1 MKLDPKA
8 WILNL
13 YRFVVFALRRW
24 TEDRC
29 PQMAGSLAF
38 TTLLAMVPMFA
49 LVVAALSRTPWFED
63 LLIQIK
69 VFLLLNLVPEIAHK
83 VITVYME
90 EFASNAFRLTGLGL
104 AVVFVT
110 AIATMLMVDRQIHAI
125 WREPPTRKLWVA
137 MLAYA
142 TLLFVGP
149 LLIAISV
156 SLTTY
161 LMSLSTE
168 VDAPEGAHAFM
179 LQAAPT
185 VVSMGAFFLLY
196 KLVPHTYVR
205 SWHALLGALVASLLF
220 EWAKDLFAFYVANMR
235 TYNVVYGTF
244 VTVPFFLIWIYVSW
258 LVVLFGAELTAA
270 LGHWPPKKSER
281 LRTIEDG

>member
-8 WILNL
+8 WIVSV

-38 TTLLAMVPMFA
+38 TTLLAIVPMFA
-49 LVVAALSRTPWFED
+49 LVVAALSRTPWWED
-63 LLIQIK
+63 LLVQIK
-69 VFLLLNLVPEIAHK
+69 IFLLLNLVPEIAHK

-90 EFASNAFRLTGLGL
+90 EFASNAGRLTGLGL
-104 AVVFVT
+104 GVVFVT

-125 WREPPTRKLWVA
+125 WREPPTRKLWIA

-142 TLLFVGP
+142 ALLFVGP

-161 LMSLSTE
+161 LMSLSKE
-168 VDAPEGAHAFM
+168 VDAPDGAHAFM
-179 LQAAPT
+179 LQAAPA

-220 EWAKDLFAFYVANMR
+220 EWAKELFAFYVANMR

-270 LGHWPPKKSER
+270 LGHWPPKNIRQEGD
-281 LRTIEDG
+281 T

>member
-8 WILNL
+8 WIVDL

-90 EFASNAFRLTGLGL
+90 EFSSNAFRLTGLGL
-104 AVVFVT
+104 AVVFAT

-168 VDAPEGAHAFM
+168 VDAPEGAHAMM
-179 LQAAPT
+179 LRAAPT
-185 VVSMGAFFLLY
+185 IVSMGAFFLLY

-270 LGHWPPKKSER
+270 LGHWPPKK
-281 LRTIEDG
+281 I

>member
-8 WILNL
+8 WIVSP
-13 YRFVVFALRRW
+13 YRFVVFVLRRW

-63 LLIQIK
+63 ILVQIK
-69 VFLLLNLVPEIAHK
+69 IFLLLNLVPDIAHR

-90 EFASNAFRLTGLGL
+90 EFAANAGRLTGLGL
-104 AVVFVT
+104 GVVFVT

-125 WREPPTRKLWVA
+125 WREPPSRKLWIA
-137 MLAYA
+137 MLGYA
-142 TLLFVGP
+142 ALLFVGP

-161 LMSLSTE
+161 LMSLSKE
-168 VDAPEGAHAFM
+168 VDAPDGAHAFM

-185 VVSMGAFFLLY
+185 IVSMGAFFLLY

-205 SWHALLGALVASLLF
+205 SWHALVGALVASLLF
-220 EWAKDLFAFYVANMR
+220 EWAKEGFAFYVANMR

-270 LGHWPPKKSER
+270 LGHWPPKRSER
-281 LRTIEDG
+281 L

>member
-1 MKLDPKA
+1 VKLDPKA
-8 WILNL
+8 RILTV

-63 LLIQIK
+63 LLVQIK
-69 VFLLLNLVPEIAHK
+69 IFLLLNLVPDIAHK

-90 EFASNAFRLTGLGL
+90 EFAANAGRLTGLGL
-104 AVVFVT
+104 GVVFLT
-110 AIATMLMVDRQIHAI
+110 AIVTMLMVDRQIHAI
-125 WREPPTRKLWVA
+125 WREPPSRKLWVA
-137 MLAYA
+137 IVAYA
-142 TLLFVGP
+142 TLLFLGP
-149 LLIAISV
+149 LLVAISV

-161 LMSLSTE
+161 LMSLSKT
-168 VDAPEGAHAFM
+168 VDAPEGAHSFM

-185 VVSMGAFFLLY
+185 IVSLGAFFLLY
-196 KLVPHTYVR
+196 KLVPHTRVR
-205 SWHALLGALVASLLF
+205 SSHALLGALVASLLF
-220 EWAKDLFAFYVANMR
+220 EAAKEGFAFYVANMR

-244 VTVPFFLIWIYVSW
+244 VTVPFFLIWVYVSW

-270 LGHWPPKKSER
+270 LGHWPPRDIPQEGD
-281 LRTIEDG
+281 T

>member
-1 MKLDPKA
+1 MKFNPRA
-8 WILNL
+8 RILAL

-63 LLIQIK
+63 LLVQFK
-69 VFLLLNLVPEIAHK
+69 VFLLLNLVPEIAHR

-90 EFASNAFRLTGLGL
+90 EFASNAGRLTGLGIG
-104 AVVFVT
+104 VVFVT
-110 AIATMLMVDRQIHAI
+110 AIVTMLMVDRQIHAI
-125 WREPPTRKLWVA
+125 WREPPSRKLWVSIA
-137 MLAYA
+137 AYA
-142 TLLFVGP
+142 ALLFVGP

-168 VDAPEGAHAFM
+168 VDAPSGARAFM
-179 LQAAPT
+179 LHSAPT
-185 VVSMGAFFLLY
+185 VVSMGAFFMLY
-196 KLVPHTYVR
+196 KLVPHTHVR
-205 SWHALLGALVASLLF
+205 SIHALAGALVAGLLF
-220 EWAKDLFAFYVANMR
+220 EWAKEGFAFYVANMR

-244 VTVPFFLIWIYVSW
+244 VTFPFFLIWIYVSW

-270 LGHWPPKKSER
+270 LGHWPPKSIRQEGD
-281 LRTIEDG
+281 T

>member
-8 WILNL
+8 WILAI
-13 YRFVVFALRRW
+13 YRFVVFVLRRW

-63 LLIQIK
+63 LLVQIK
-69 VFLLLNLVPEIAHK
+69 IFLLLNLVPDIAHK

-90 EFASNAFRLTGLGL
+90 EFAMNAGRLTGLGL
-104 AVVFVT
+104 GVVFVT
-110 AIATMLMVDRQIHAI
+110 AVATMLMVDRQIHAI
-125 WREPPTRKLWVA
+125 WREPPSRKLWVA
-137 MLAYA
+137 MLAYGA
-142 TLLFVGP
+142 LLFVGP
-149 LLIAISV
+149 MLIAISV

-161 LMSLSTE
+161 LMSLTTE
-168 VDAPEGAHAFM
+168 VDVSDQGHSI
-179 LQAAPT
+179 LLRAAPT

-196 KLVPHTYVR
+196 KLVPHREVR
-205 SWHALLGALVASLLF
+205 SWHALAGAVVAGLLF
-220 EWAKDLFAFYVANMR
+220 EWAKDAFAFYVANMR

-244 VTVPFFLIWIYVSW
+244 VTFPFFLIWIYVSW

-270 LGHWPPKKSER
+270 LGHWPPKAIRQEGD
-281 LRTIEDG
+281 T

>member
-8 WILNL
+8 WFLTL
-13 YRFVVFALRRW
+13 YRFVVFTLKRW

-49 LVVAALSRTPWFED
+49 LVVAALSRTPWFDE
-63 LLIQIK
+63 LLVQIK
-69 VFLLLNLVPEIAHK
+69 VFLLLNLVPEIAHR
-83 VITVYME
+83 VITVWME
-90 EFASNAFRLTGLGL
+90 EFAANAGRLTGIGLG
-104 AVVFVT
+104 VVFVT

-125 WREPPTRKLWVA
+125 WREPPSRKIWVA
-137 MLAYA
+137 IVAYA

-161 LMSLSTE
+161 LMALSSE
-168 VDAPEGAHAFM
+168 VDAPEGAHALM
-179 LQAAPT
+179 LRSAPT
-185 VVSMGAFFLLY
+185 VVSLGAFFLLY
-196 KLVPHTYVR
+196 KLLPHTYVR

-220 EWAKDLFAFYVANMR
+220 EAAKDLFAFYVANMR

-244 VTVPFFLIWIYVSW
+244 VTFPFFLIWIYVSW
-258 LVVLFGAELTAA
+258 LVVLFGAEMTAA
-270 LGHWPPKKSER
+270 LGHWPPRPIRQEGD
-281 LRTIEDG
+281 T

>member
-1 MKLDPKA
+1 VKFDPRA
-8 WILNL
+8 WILAL
-13 YRFVVFALRRW
+13 YRFVVFVLRRW

-49 LVVAALSRTPWFED
+49 LVVAALSRTPWFDD
-63 LLIQIK
+63 LLVQIK
-69 VFLLLNLVPEIAHK
+69 IFLLLNLVPDIAHK

-90 EFASNAFRLTGLGL
+90 EFAANAGRLTGLGL
-104 AVVFVT
+104 AVVFGT

-125 WREPPTRKLWVA
+125 WREPPSRKLWIA

-142 TLLFVGP
+142 AFLFVGP

-161 LMSLSTE
+161 LMSLSKE
-168 VDAPEGAHAFM
+168 VDAPAGAHALM

-205 SWHALLGALVASLLF
+205 SWHALVGALVASLLF
-220 EWAKDLFAFYVANMR
+220 EWAKEGFAFYVANMR

-270 LGHWPPKKSER
+270 LGHWPPKKSDR
-281 LRTIEDG
+281 RRMS

>member
-1 MKLDPKA
+1 MKKTPKA
-8 WILNL
+8 RLLDI
-13 YRFVVFALRRW
+13 YDFVVFAFRRW
-24 TEDRC
+24 SEDRC

-63 LLIQIK
+63 ILVQIK
-69 VFLLLNLVPEIAHK
+69 IFLLLNLVPEIAYR

-90 EFASNAFRLTGLGL
+90 EFAHNAGRLTGIGLG
-104 AVVFVT
+104 VVFVT
-110 AIATMLMVDRQIHAI
+110 AVVTMIMVDRQIHAI
-125 WREPPTRKLWVA
+125 WRDPPSRKLWVSIV
-137 MLAYA
+137 AYA
-142 TLLFVGP
+142 TLLLVGP
-149 LLIAISV
+149 MLIAISV

-168 VDAPEGAHAFM
+168 VETSERARSFM

-196 KLVPHTYVR
+196 KLVPHRQVR
-205 SWHALLGALVASLLF
+205 SGHAFTGALVAAVLF
-220 EWAKDLFAFYVANMR
+220 EAAKEGFAFYVANMR

-244 VTVPFFLIWIYVSW
+244 VTFPFFLIWIYVSW

-270 LGHWPPKKSER
+270 LGNWRDGRPKKSE
-281 LRTIEDG
+281 LP